1 MKKYFLLSLLA
12 ILTLTA
18 SAQTNTY
25 AMVIE
30 MQNGTKLT
38 IGPNEV
44 KNVTFNNG
52 ELTVTGETIETL
64 VASAVNQAKEYTD
77 QAAANLKGYI
87 DLSRELAELKAASEA
102 ADESIRAELAAKQ
115 TLIETNDAAIMALL
129 DTKFNELNKLI
140 DSNAKDV
147 LANAK
152 AISDNKAAQDAANII
167 MQNNIAQNAKD
178 NVAQGKDITNL
189 DDAIKAIKKALGD
202 DTAETLKAYAKSI
215 AESNAY
221 QAKLDAQSYADTKDA
236 AQSQTLMQAIKDQA
250 EQDAKA
256 WTSAMNLSIENLV
269 TTYKLASLN
278 EIISAR
284 INEAIVNLIQTY
296 NQQKP

>member
-77 QAAANLKGYI
+77 QAAANLISYME
-87 DLSRELAELKAASEA
+87 LSNR
-102 ADESIRAELAAKQ
+102 
-115 TLIETNDAAIMALL
+115 IE
-129 DTKFNELNKLI
+129 
-140 DSNAKDV
+140 
-147 LANAK
+147 
-152 AISDNKAAQDAANII
+152 
-167 MQNNIAQNAKD
+167 QNAK
-178 NVAQGKDITNL
+178 NIIAQGKDITNL

-215 AESNAY
+215 AENNAL
-221 QAKLDAQSYADTKDA
+221 QAKLDAQGYADAQDAAQKLTLMQAIKDQADQDAKAWTAAMNLTIENLVTTYKLASLNEYIKTTAEAAQTAAEKNSKAYADTKDA
-236 AQSQTLMQAIKDQA
+236 AQSQTLIQTIKDQA
-250 EQDAKA
+250 DQDAEA

-269 TTYKLASLN
+269 STYQLN
-278 EIISAR
+278 ALTEIISAR

-296 NQQKP
+296 NLQKP

>member
-140 DSNAKDV
+140 DSNAKDI

-215 AESNAY
+215 AESNSY

-296 NQQKP
+296 NLQKP

>member
-140 DSNAKDV
+140 DSNAKDI

-296 NQQKP
+296 NLQKP